1 MRETERRI
9 DEYQKR
15 LPYLYTKVTS
25 VALFLLI
32 SVIMMTSA
40 TFAWVTISKN
50 PEIKGIETT
59 LAANGNLE
67 IALSKSDGGRPNE
80 SMVGDGQLDLA
91 LRNMTWG
98 NLINLSDPSYGLE
111 EIVLRPATL
120 NTSSLLN
127 SPLFAAKYSEDGR
140 IEDLTSEFAYTN
152 YDTDKKM
159 FMVPGTTQYG
169 VRAISSVTY
178 TFAGAQEIFVE
189 RLQDANS
196 KLGLAKSQY
205 GSLTSNSDNMT
216 AISKIMGD
224 YLTDKFGDGNTN
236 YQQYIPQMYSML
248 KEFEACMETTGE
260 AMVRIANLQ
269 LMLKKGSAVSPYTL
283 ETLLSASSKELQDN
297 GVSIE
302 GLDTYKTD
310 RSTFA
315 THMATMEKL
324 NTQVTQNGSAVYW
337 TEHGLDKIVNFLVKV
352 DTVVVDGMEVKSIGM
367 SEAASMLLGGGDH
380 KAIIMEGALFNMEKR
395 LGTYMFAEDMP
406 VTVTATVKGF
416 PITQTLK
423 ADVYTA
429 ASPTAYLQD
438 EIEKV
443 KNNNTGN
450 FIGTD
455 PVAADTYG
463 MAIDFWVR
471 TNAENDYL
479 ILEGNTLTT
488 KVHKTDAQGNKY
500 FTNQETEEVIIQAPD
515 GKYYDTNGQEVSGDN
530 LSITY
535 EDVVIGYE
543 GENRVWDD
551 EVLTEHSTTQ
561 GGGSCYVF
569 YADTPQDQAQ
579 SLEILNAMTVVFVDD
594 TGKLLAYADLNTE
607 SFYAESGR
615 VTVPLKL
622 RSTSTKLGQDEAGN
636 DIYAITDLNKGEA
649 KRITALIYIDGD
661 KVTNT
666 EVLSDGNIQGKLNL
680 QFGSYVDLNAI
691 KDDEVFDEEI
701 HISGSATPN
710 TFDYVT
716 QTDLTSAVTLKI
728 TGVKPAKVEANFIRQ
743 INSTQGS
750 RQDTIKFT
758 SGANDTYTANVT
770 FASPGDYVLRTVW
783 LDGIEYKLDSPIT
796 VKISGFAIAGVDWQH
811 DNNFVKILRAESYY
825 SEDISVQFGGNS
837 IQPNKVQGI
846 FSNTENQQ
854 ITINFKKGSTNWSGN
869 AQFTTS
875 GVYTLQYLLVNG
887 EYYEIPSSMQKTIDL
902 SLGMQVRVQIDRTV
916 LEEFSG
922 NPPETLNVYATILD
936 NKGNQLKGLENVS
949 IQYLAQGSSLTENG
963 LYSTMEWD
971 EDEERYEGSFS
982 VKNAG
987 AYQFGYLTF
996 GSSSINSAEAPV
1008 ITAIPPVPP
1017 SYYGN
1022 LTEETIFA
1030 YGADVSMRIA
1040 LADSI
1045 AIADGKTIAVLEK
1058 LDSAG
1063 NVEATIEVPG
1073 VKTAHIL
1080 QEGEVNDG
1088 NVTDWLF
1095 AIPTTEQL
1103 ETQYGIAG
1111 VSQTGDWRMTELR
1124 IIGAYQDGV
1133 LSTEENPMIIDVSNK
1148 DIKTNID
1155 DEMTVVVSGDNQTF
1169 SSTFLVQHQVKENLS
1184 VKVCGTGGQAAAN
1197 VEEVSITYKWD
1208 STSVKYS
1215 GSSSAVGYTAD
1226 AGVKKN
1232 MEEYGTITIPLLKTS
1247 SDGEEIYIIDIDN
1260 PMILPFAGEYKFE
1273 KVTFK
1278 IGNTTYTARELDSVT
1293 TGDITISTISQVP
1306 TYSVEWEAPV
1316 VTITGVGYNPA
1327 VSSPFKVNTETGTS
1341 DYYLYNANVKTG
1353 YSNNVDGTNTSC
1365 TVYYAV
1371 TKNTTYKGW
1380 LSSYPY
1386 VQEYSAPIITLSL
1399 SNVNIADFTS
1409 ASVNVK
1415 GNTQVE
1421 FKFENSLECSSA
1433 IGTCS
1438 TKNVWLI
1445 SSTLKIGTRT
1455 ILGNGTG
1462 EYITVTGRV
1471 GNQDIVYTFKLANAI
1486 TINNPY

>member
-9 DEYQKR
+9 KEYQKK
-15 LPYLYTKVTS
+15 LPYLYAKVTS

-40 TFAWVTISKN
+40 TFAWLTISKS

-67 IALSKSDGGRPNE
+67 VALSKSDGSKPNE
-80 SMVGDGQLDLA
+80 SMVGDGELELS
-91 LRNMTWG
+91 LRNLTWG
-98 NLINLSDPSYGLE
+98 NLINLSDPSYGLD
-111 EIVLRPATL
+111 EIVLRPASL

-140 IEDLTSEFAYTN
+140 IEDLTSEFAYSN
-152 YDTDKKM
+152 YDTSKKM

-178 TFAGAQEIFVE
+178 TFAGGQEIFVE

-196 KLGLAKSQY
+196 RLSLAKSQY
-205 GSLTSNSDNMT
+205 SALTSNSDNMT
-216 AISKIMGD
+216 TISKIMGD
-224 YLTDKFGDGNTN
+224 YLTDKFNGSKTN

-248 KEFEACMETTGE
+248 KEFETCMETTGE

-283 ETLLSASSKELQDN
+283 DTLLSASDKELQDN

-302 GLDTYKTD
+302 GLATYKTD
-310 RSTFA
+310 RATFA
-315 THMATMEKL
+315 GHMAKMEQI
-324 NTQVTQNGSAVYW
+324 NTKVTQNGAAVYW
-337 TEHGLDKIVNFLVKV
+337 ADDGLDKIVNFLVII
-352 DTVVVDGMEVKSIGM
+352 DTVEVDGTAVKNIGK
-367 SEAASMLLGGGDH
+367 SEAAGMVLGGNKDH
-380 KAIIMEGALFNMEKR
+380 KAVIKEGALFNMEKR
-395 LGTYMFAEDMP
+395 LGTYMYAKDMP
-406 VTVTATVKGF
+406 VKVTYMLTL
-416 PITQTLK
+416 TLK

-429 ASPTAYLQD
+429 ASPTAYLQE

-443 KNNNTGN
+443 KNSNTGS
-450 FIGTD
+450 FVGTD
-455 PVAADTYG
+455 PVTADTYG

-471 TNAENDYL
+471 TNADNDYL

-515 GKYYDTNGQEVSGDN
+515 GKYYDTNGKEVSGEN

-551 EVLTEHSTTQ
+551 AVLTEHSTTQ
-561 GGGSCYVF
+561 GAGSCYVF

-579 SLEILNAMTVVFVDD
+579 SLELLDAMTVVFVDD
-594 TGKLLAYADLNTE
+594 TGKLLAYADMDTK

-636 DIYAITDLNKGEA
+636 DIYAITDLKKGEA

-661 KVTNT
+661 RVANT
-666 EVLSDGNIQGKLNL
+666 DVLSDGNIQGKLNF

-691 KDDEVFDEEI
+691 KDDAVYDEEI

-710 TFDYVT
+710 NFDFAT
-716 QTDLTSAVTLKI
+716 ATDLTSEVKLTI

-750 RQDTIKFT
+750 RQETIVFT
-758 SGANDTYTANVT
+758 PGANDTYTANVI
-770 FASPGDYVLRTVW
+770 FAVPGDYVLRTVW
-783 LDGIEYKLDSPIT
+783 LDGVEYKLDAPIT
-796 VKISGFAIAGVDWQH
+796 VKVSGFAIAGVSWQH
-811 DNNFVKILRAESYY
+811 DENFVKILRAESYY
-825 SEDISVQFGGNS
+825 SEDITVQFGGTS
-837 IQPNKVQGI
+837 IQPSKVQGI
-846 FSNTENQQ
+846 FSNAENQQ
-854 ITINFKKGSTNWSGN
+854 ITINFKRGSSNWSGS

-875 GVYTLQYLLVNG
+875 GVYTLQYLLVDG
-887 EYYEIPSSMQKTIDL
+887 EYYEIPSTMQKTIDL
-902 SLGMQVRVQIDRTV
+902 SLGMQVRVQISETV
-916 LEEFSG
+916 LEEFEG
-922 NPPETLNVYATILD
+922 NTPKTLTVYATILD
-936 NKGNQLKGLENVS
+936 NKGNQLAGLENVS
-949 IQYLAQGSSLTENG
+949 IQYLAQGSGLTENG
-963 LYSTMEWD
+963 LYSKMEWN
-971 EDEERYEGSFS
+971 EDEERYVGSFS

-987 AYQFGYLTF
+987 AYEFGYLTF

-1008 ITAIPPVPP
+1008 ITAIPPLPP

-1022 LTEETIFA
+1022 ETEENIFA
-1030 YGADVSMRIA
+1030 YGADVSMKVA

-1058 LDSAG
+1058 LDSSG

-1073 VKTAHIL
+1073 VKVAHIFD
-1080 QEGEVNDG
+1080 EGETIADNIM
-1088 NVTDWLF
+1088 DWKF
-1095 AIPTTEQL
+1095 TIPTTEQL

-1133 LSTEENPMIIDVSNK
+1133 LSTEENPMIIDVSDK

-1226 AGVKKN
+1226 AGAKKN

-1278 IGNTTYTARELDSVT
+1278 IGNTTYTARELGSVT

-1327 VSSPFKVNTETGTS
+1327 VSSPFKVNTETGTNNS
-1341 DYYLYNANVKTG
+1341 DLYDANVQTG
-1353 YSNNVDGTNTSC
+1353 YSNSVDSTNISC

-1421 FKFENSLECSSA
+1421 FKFENSLECSST
-1433 IGTCS
+1433 IGTCG
-1438 TKNVWLI
+1438 TKSVWLI
-1445 SSTLKIGTRT
+1445 SSTLTIATRS

>member
-80 SMVGDGQLDLA
+80 SMVGDGQLDIA
-91 LRNMTWG
+91 LRNLTWG
-98 NLINLSDPSYGLE
+98 NLINLSHPSYGLDE
-111 EIVLRPATL
+111 LVLRPASL

-152 YDTDKKM
+152 YDTGKKM

-178 TFAGAQEIFVE
+178 TFADGKEVFAE
-189 RLQDANS
+189 RLQEADS
-196 KLGLAKSQY
+196 KLRLAQSKY
-205 GSLTSNSDNMT
+205 TELTNNSDNMT
-216 AISKIMGD
+216 TISKIMGD
-224 YLTDKFGDGNTN
+224 YLTDKFGDSNTDF
-236 YQQYIPQMYSML
+236 QQYVPQMYSML
-248 KEFEACMETTGE
+248 KEFEACMEIAGE
-260 AMVRIANLQ
+260 AIVRIANLQ
-269 LMLKKGSAVSPYTL
+269 LMLKKGSEVSPYTL

-367 SEAASMLLGGGDH
+367 SEAASMLVSGGDH

-395 LGTYMFAEDMP
+395 LGTYMYAEDMP

-423 ADVYTA
+423 ADVYTDA
-429 ASPTAYLQD
+429 FPTAYLED
-438 EIEKV
+438 EIKKV

-661 KVTNT
+661 RVANT

-680 QFGSYVDLNAI
+680 QFGSYVDLEAI

-710 TFDYVT
+710 TFDVAT
-716 QTDLTSAVTLKI
+716 QTDLTSEVKLTI
-728 TGVKPAKVEANFIRQ
+728 TGVKPTKVEANFIRQ

-750 RQDTIKFT
+750 RQDTILFT
-758 SGANDTYTANVT
+758 PGANDTYTANVR

-796 VKISGFAIAGVDWQH
+796 VKVSGFAIAGVGWQH
-811 DNNFVKILRAESYY
+811 DNNYVKILRAESYY
-825 SEDISVQFGGNS
+825 SEDITVQFGGTS
-837 IQPNKVQGI
+837 KQPGKVQGI
-846 FSNTENQQ
+846 FSNAENQQ
-854 ITINFKKGSTNWSGN
+854 ITVNFKKGTTNWGGT

-875 GVYTLQYLLVNG
+875 GVYTMKYLLVDG
-887 EYYEIPSSMQKTIDL
+887 EYYEVPSSMQKSIDL
-902 SLGMQVRVQIDRTV
+902 SLGMQVKVQVSETV
-916 LEEFSG
+916 LEKFTG
-922 NPPETLNVYATILD
+922 NPPKTLEVYATILD
-936 NKGNQLKGLENVS
+936 NKGNQLTALENVS
-949 IQYLAQGSSLTENG
+949 IQYLAQGSGLTENG
-963 LYSTMEWD
+963 LYSIMLWN
-971 EDEERYEGSFS
+971 EDEGRYKGNFE
-982 VKNAG
+982 VKYAG
-987 AYQFGYLTF
+987 AYQFAYLTF

-1017 SYYGN
+1017 SYHSN
-1022 LTEETIFA
+1022 LTEENIFA
-1030 YGADVSMRIA
+1030 FGSEVYMRVA
-1040 LADSI
+1040 LADSV

-1058 LDSAG
+1058 LDD
-1063 NVEATIEVPG
+1063 
-1073 VKTAHIL
+1073 
-1080 QEGEVNDG
+1080 DG
-1088 NVTDWLF
+1088 NVVAEIRVPGTKAAHIEEGVTNVSDWLF
-1095 AIPTTEQL
+1095 TIPTTEEL
-1103 ETQYGIAG
+1103 ETQYNCTG
-1111 VSQTGDWRMTELR
+1111 VSQLGDWRMTELH

-1133 LSTEENPMIIDVSNK
+1133 LSTEENPMIIDVSSKN
-1148 DIKTNID
+1148 IRTNID
-1155 DEMTVVVSGDNQTF
+1155 DTMTVVVYGEGQETNE
-1169 SSTFLVQHQVKENLS
+1169 TFLFLDTRTVTSGLS
-1184 VKVCGTGGQAAAN
+1184 VKVQGKGGVTATGVKDVTVTYVLSDSDSDLETTNSTTSAGYYFDPKKSSKATLTSNLVSHGTVTVTLMENPSVAN
-1197 VEEVSITYKWD
+1197 EFILNTDSGMELPLMGTYKL
-1208 STSVKYS
+1208 
-1215 GSSSAVGYTAD
+1215 
-1226 AGVKKN
+1226 
-1232 MEEYGTITIPLLKTS
+1232 EE
-1247 SDGEEIYIIDIDN
+1247 
-1260 PMILPFAGEYKFE
+1260 
-1273 KVTFK
+1273 VTFK
-1278 IGNTTYTARELDSVT
+1278 IGNTTYTANAGHNDEEDIHLNADAAPSYTLTWDAPIVKITGIYPEGTVKVNKGNGASPIEGTATNKFNEYECTVNLQADIKTNVGEGCDGEDKVELNGYTSSTVT
-1293 TGDITISTISQVP
+1293 TTIS
-1306 TYSVEWEAPV
+1306 
-1316 VTITGVGYNPA
+1316 
-1327 VSSPFKVNTETGTS
+1327 
-1341 DYYLYNANVKTG
+1341 
-1353 YSNNVDGTNTSC
+1353 
-1365 TVYYAV
+1365 
-1371 TKNTTYKGW
+1371 
-1380 LSSYPY
+1380 
-1386 VQEYSAPIITLSL
+1386 
-1399 SNVNIADFTS
+1399 NIRQFTS
-1409 ASVNVK
+1409 ASVFVGGSETDVTFNY
-1415 GNTQVE
+1415 T
-1421 FKFENSLECSSA
+1421 SA
-1433 IGTCS
+1433 TP
-1438 TKNVWLI
+1438 
-1445 SSTLKIGTRT
+1445 SSTMSIGSSNW
-1455 ILGNGTG
+1455 ILAWNRQTMGNGAKGQYVTIDG
-1462 EYITVTGRV
+1462 TTSNMNITYI
-1471 GNQDIVYTFKLANAI
+1471 FKLDNEI

>member
-67 IALSKSDGGRPNE
+67 IALSKSDGSRPNE

-91 LRNMTWG
+91 LRNLTWG
-98 NLINLSDPSYGLE
+98 NLINLSHPSYGLE
-111 EIVLRPATL
+111 ELVLRPASL

-152 YDTDKKM
+152 YDADKKM

-178 TFAGAQEIFVE
+178 TFAGGQEIFVE

-205 GSLTSNSDNMT
+205 SALTSNSDNMT

-224 YLTDKFGDGNTN
+224 YLTDKFNGSKTN
-236 YQQYIPQMYSML
+236 YQQYVPQMYSML

-310 RSTFA
+310 REKFA
-315 THMATMEKL
+315 THMAKMKQI
-324 NTQVTQNGSAVYW
+324 NTKVTQNGAAVYW
-337 TEHGLDKIVNFLVKV
+337 ADDGLDKIVNFLVII
-352 DTVVVDGMEVKSIGM
+352 DTVEVDGIPVKNIGK
-367 SEAASMLLGGGDH
+367 SEAAGMLTGEH
-380 KAIIMEGALFNMEKR
+380 AAVIKEGALFNMEKR
-395 LGTYMFAEDMP
+395 LGTYMFAEDLP
-406 VTVTATVKGF
+406 VKVKY
-416 PITQTLK
+416 IISLTLK

-429 ASPTAYLQD
+429 ASPAAYLQE

-443 KNNNTGN
+443 KNSNTGS
-450 FIGTD
+450 FVGTD

-471 TNAENDYL
+471 TNAANDYL

-488 KVHKTDAQGNKY
+488 RVQKTDEQGNKY
-500 FTNQETEEVIIQAPD
+500 FTSQETDEVIIQKPD
-515 GKYYDTNGQEVSGDN
+515 GKYYDTIGNEVSGDN

-535 EDVVIGYE
+535 EEVVIGYE

-551 EVLTEHSTTQ
+551 AVLTEHSTTQ
-561 GGGSCYVF
+561 GAGSCYVF
-569 YADTPQDQAQ
+569 HADTPQDQAQ
-579 SLEILNAMTVVFVDD
+579 SLELLDAMTVVFVDD
-594 TGKLLAYADLNTE
+594 TGKLLAYADMDTE

-622 RSTSTKLGQDEAGN
+622 RTTSIKLGQDDNGK

-661 KVTNT
+661 KVANT
-666 EVLSDGNIQGKLNL
+666 DVLSDGNIQGKLNL
-680 QFGSYVDLNAI
+680 QFGSYVDLEAI

-710 TFDYVT
+710 TFDFAT
-716 QTDLTSAVTLKI
+716 QTDLTSEVKLTI
-728 TGVKPAKVEANFIRQ
+728 TGVKPTKVEANFIRQ

-750 RQDTIKFT
+750 RQDTILFT
-758 SGANDTYTANVT
+758 PGANDTYTANVT

-783 LDGIEYKLDSPIT
+783 LDGVEYKLDEPIT
-796 VKISGFAIAGVDWQH
+796 VKVSGFAIAGVGWLH
-811 DNNFVKILRAESYY
+811 ENNYVKILRAESYY
-825 SEDISVQFGGNS
+825 SEDITVQFGGTS

-846 FSNTENQQ
+846 FSNAENQQ
-854 ITINFKKGSTNWSGN
+854 ITVNFKKGTSNWGGS

-887 EYYEIPSSMQKTIDL
+887 DYYEVPPSMQKTIDL

-916 LEEFSG
+916 LEDFSG

-936 NKGNQLKGLENVS
+936 NKGNQLMGLENVS
-949 IQYLAQGSSLTENG
+949 IQYLAQGSGLTENG
-963 LYSTMEWD
+963 LYSKMEWD

-1022 LTEETIFA
+1022 LTDETIFA

-1095 AIPTTEQL
+1095 AIPTTDQL

-1124 IIGAYQDGV
+1124 IIGAYRDGV
-1133 LSTEENPMIIDVSNK
+1133 LSTEENPMIIDVSDK

-1155 DEMTVVVSGDNQTF
+1155 GTMTVLVAGQGQEL
-1169 SSTFLVQHQVKENLS
+1169 SSDKKFLETNKVTEGLS
-1184 VKVCGTGGQAAAN
+1184 VKVQGKGGA
-1197 VEEVSITYKWD
+1197 
-1208 STSVKYS
+1208 
-1215 GSSSAVGYTAD
+1215 SAS
-1226 AGVKKN
+1226 GVKDVTAIYKLDVDSLTYTN
-1232 MEEYGTITIPLLKTS
+1232 SKTSTGYYYGDSSLATLKSNLANAGTITVALI
-1247 SDGEEIYIIDIDN
+1247 EN
-1260 PMILPFAGEYKFE
+1260 PSVANEFVLDSESGMVLPVMGTYKLD

-1278 IGNTTYTARELDSVT
+1278 MGNTTYTTRVESNEVGSKVEVPLNENSVPP
-1293 TGDITISTISQVP
+1293 SY
-1306 TYSVEWEAPV
+1306 TYEWNNAPV
-1316 VTITGVGYNPA
+1316 VKIKGVSP
-1327 VSSPFKVNTETGTS
+1327 SSSSANTTEDG
-1341 DYYLYNANVKTG
+1341 DYYVQYILWVIPVGWHQRASVSTKTNEQSLYDA
-1353 YSNNVDGTNTSC
+1353 
-1365 TVYYAV
+1365 TVYFH
-1371 TKNTTYKGW
+1371 TK
-1380 LSSYPY
+1380 
-1386 VQEYSAPIITLSL
+1386 
-1399 SNVNIADFTS
+1399 
-1409 ASVNVK
+1409 
-1415 GNTQVE
+1415 
-1421 FKFENSLECSSA
+1421 
-1433 IGTCS
+1433 
-1438 TKNVWLI
+1438 TKNVDSNTCVDSYTVPTVTTELSYDTTFDSASMTVVATGTTDGVKVSGKGANVEFSF
-1445 SSTLKIGTRT
+1445 SSSEKTSTKPIGTLDSRERYPIGMNSKAT
-1455 ILGNGTG
+1455 HVALTGT
-1462 EYITVTGRV
+1462 YNNTSITYV
-1471 GNQDIVYTFKLANAI
+1471 FPLANAI

>member
-1 MRETERRI
+1 MKDTERRI

-152 YDTDKKM
+152 YDTGKKM

-178 TFAGAQEIFVE
+178 TFADGKEVFAE
-189 RLQDANS
+189 RLQEANS

-224 YLTDKFGDGNTN
+224 YLTDKFGDGKTN

-269 LMLKKGSAVSPYTL
+269 LMLKKGSEVSPYTL

-406 VTVTATVKGF
+406 VTVTATVKGI

-661 KVTNT
+661 RVANT
-666 EVLSDGNIQGKLNL
+666 DVLSDGNIQGKLNF
-680 QFGSYVDLNAI
+680 QFGSYVDLEAI
-691 KDDEVFDEEI
+691 KDDAVFDEEI

-710 TFDYVT
+710 SFDFSPG
-716 QTDLTSAVTLKI
+716 TDITSAVKLTI
-728 TGVKPAKVEANFIRQ
+728 TGVKPTKVEANFIRQ

-750 RQDTIKFT
+750 RQDTILFT
-758 SGANDTYTANVT
+758 PGANDTYTANVT

-783 LDGIEYKLDSPIT
+783 LDGVEYKLDEPIT
-796 VKISGFAIAGVDWQH
+796 VKVSGFAIAGVGWLH
-811 DNNFVKILRAESYY
+811 ENNYVKILRAESYY
-825 SEDISVQFGGNS
+825 SEDIEVQFGGNS

-846 FSNTENQQ
+846 FSNAENQQ
-854 ITINFKKGSTNWSGN
+854 ITVNFRKKDTSNWVGS

-902 SLGMQVRVQIDRTV
+902 SLGMQVRVQISKTV
-916 LEEFSG
+916 LEKFTG
-922 NPPETLNVYATILD
+922 NPTETLAVYATILD
-936 NKGNQLKGLENVS
+936 NKGNQLTGLENVS
-949 IQYLAQGSSLTENG
+949 IQYLAQGSGLTENG
-963 LYSTMEWD
+963 LFSEMEWMEAD
-971 EDEERYEGSFS
+971 GRYEGKFE
-982 VKNAG
+982 VKYAG
-987 AYQFGYLTF
+987 AYQFGYLEF
-996 GSSSINSAEAPV
+996 GSSPINSAEAPV

-1022 LTEETIFA
+1022 ETEENIFA
-1030 YGADVSMRIA
+1030 YGAEVSMKVA

-1063 NVEATIEVPG
+1063 NVETTIEVPG
-1073 VKTAHIL
+1073 VKVAHIF
-1080 QEGEVNDG
+1080 EDGETIVE
-1088 NVTDWLF
+1088 NVMDWKF
-1095 AIPTTEQL
+1095 TIPTTEQL
-1103 ETQYGIAG
+1103 ETQYNCVG
-1111 VSQTGDWRMTELR
+1111 VSQLGDWRMKELH

-1133 LSTEENPMIIDVSNK
+1133 LSTEENPMIIDVSDK

-1155 DEMTVVVSGDNQTF
+1155 DEMTVLVSGQGQQL
-1169 SSTFLVQHQVKENLS
+1169 SSDKKFLEAHKVTEGLS
-1184 VKVCGTGGQAAAN
+1184 VKVQGEGG
-1197 VEEVSITYKWD
+1197 VSASGVKDVTVTYKVDVD
-1208 STSVKYS
+1208 SLT
-1215 GSSSAVGYTAD
+1215 YT
-1226 AGVKKN
+1226 N
-1232 MEEYGTITIPLLKTS
+1232 SKTS
-1247 SDGEEIYIIDIDN
+1247 AGYYYEGNSNATLKSNLASNGTVTVALMEN
-1260 PMILPFAGEYKFE
+1260 PSNKNEFILDAEKGMILPLMGTYKLDR
-1273 KVTFK
+1273 VTFK
-1278 IGNTTYTARELDSVT
+1278 IGNTTFATEVSDSEGYVEVPLNANSAAPSYTYQWDAPIVKI
-1293 TGDITISTISQVP
+1293 TGIN
-1306 TYSVEWEAPV
+1306 PV
-1316 VTITGVGYNPA
+1316 GDVTINTG
-1327 VSSPFKVNTETGTS
+1327 NTIIASKGTGTNICQ
-1341 DYYLYNANVKTG
+1341 DEYT
-1353 YSNNVDGTNTSC
+1353 C
-1365 TVYYAV
+1365 TVYLRA
-1371 TKNTTYKGW
+1371 KFSRWG
-1380 LSSYPY
+1380 
-1386 VQEYSAPIITLSL
+1386 TLSGYDL
-1399 SNVNIADFTS
+1399 SEVTTAISNVNSYTS
-1409 ASVNVK
+1409 ASMLVDGKDMDVTFSYPSNNK
-1415 GNTQVE
+1415 QT
-1421 FKFENSLECSSA
+1421 
-1433 IGTCS
+1433 IGKYEWGDRKT
-1438 TKNVWLI
+1438 
-1445 SSTLKIGTRT
+1445 
-1455 ILGNGTG
+1455 LGNSAKG
-1462 EYITVTGRV
+1462 EYVFIT
-1471 GNQDIVYTFKLANAI
+1471 GNMANGTPITYIFKLDNAI
-1486 TINNPY
+1486 NINNPH

>member
-1 MRETERRI
+1 MKDTERRI

-224 YLTDKFGDGNTN
+224 YLTDKFGDSNTDFR
-236 YQQYIPQMYSML
+236 QYVPQMYSML
-248 KEFEACMETTGE
+248 KELETCMETTGE

-269 LMLKKGSAVSPYTL
+269 SMLKMGGAAKTYTL
-283 ETLLSASSKELQDN
+283 ETLLSASAADLKNN

-543 GENRVWDD
+543 GENRVWND

-622 RSTSTKLGQDEAGN
+622 RSASTKLGQDEAGN

-680 QFGSYVDLNAI
+680 QFGSYVDLEAI

-710 TFDYVT
+710 RFDFSPE
-716 QTDLTSAVTLKI
+716 TDLISAVKLTI
-728 TGVKPAKVEANFIRQ
+728 TGVKPTKVEANFIRQ

-750 RQDTIKFT
+750 RQDTIRFT
-758 SGANDTYTANVT
+758 SAGNDTYIANVEFT
-770 FASPGDYVLRTVW
+770 VPGDYVLRTVW
-783 LDGIEYKLDSPIT
+783 LDGVEYKLDSPIT
-796 VKISGFAIAGVDWQH
+796 VHVSGFAVAGVGWQH
-811 DNNFVKILRAESYY
+811 EGNYVKILRAESYY
-825 SEDISVQFGGNS
+825 PEDITVQFGGTS
-837 IQPNKVQGI
+837 VQPSKVQGI
-846 FSNTENQQ
+846 FSNADNQQ
-854 ITINFKKGSTNWSGN
+854 ITINFKKGASNWGGS

-902 SLGMQVRVQIDRTV
+902 SLGMQVRVQISKTV
-916 LEEFSG
+916 LEKFTG
-922 NPPETLNVYATILD
+922 NPTETLAVYATILD
-936 NKGNQLKGLENVS
+936 NKGNQLTGLENVS
-949 IQYLAQGSSLTENG
+949 IQYLAQGSGLTENG
-963 LYSTMEWD
+963 LFSEMEWMEAD
-971 EDEERYEGSFS
+971 GRYEGKFE
-982 VKNAG
+982 VKYAG
-987 AYQFGYLTF
+987 AYQFGYLEF
-996 GSSSINSAEAPV
+996 GSSPINSAEAPV

-1022 LTEETIFA
+1022 ETEENIFA
-1030 YGADVSMRIA
+1030 YGAEVSMKVA

-1063 NVEATIEVPG
+1063 NVETTIEVPG
-1073 VKTAHIL
+1073 VKVAHIF
-1080 QEGEVNDG
+1080 EDGETIVE
-1088 NVTDWLF
+1088 NVMDWKF
-1095 AIPTTEQL
+1095 TIPTTEEL
-1103 ETQYGIAG
+1103 ETQYDCAG
-1111 VSQTGDWRMTELR
+1111 VLQTGDWRMTELH

-1133 LSTEENPMIIDVSNK
+1133 LSTEENPMIIDVSDK

-1155 DEMTVVVSGDNQTF
+1155 GTMTVLVSGQGQEVLPNEK
-1169 SSTFLVQHQVKENLS
+1169 FLFLETRKVTKGLS
-1184 VKVCGTGGQAAAN
+1184 VRVQGAGG
-1197 VEEVSITYKWD
+1197 VSASGVKDVTVTYKLD
-1208 STSVKYS
+1208 VNSNSVSYTTSTTSAGYYYTGDKETFKANLASNGTDPEPVLLIKNPRDENEFILDAES
-1215 GSSSAVGYTAD
+1215 G
-1226 AGVKKN
+1226 
-1232 MEEYGTITIPLLKTS
+1232 MELKLMGT
-1247 SDGEEIYIIDIDN
+1247 
-1260 PMILPFAGEYKFE
+1260 YKLDR
-1273 KVTFK
+1273 VTFK
-1278 IGNTTYTARELDSVT
+1278 IGNTTYYAAEEKKSDVGNMVYVPLSADSVAPGYSYKWDAPIVKIT
-1293 TGDITISTISQVP
+1293 NVTPLGQITVNTGGDLNASTASRTNSYTDYECTVHLRVDGKLGSMLGMKWVKDYTLPTVETTISNVGTFTESTMTMENNNLEVVFNYNP
-1306 TYSVEWEAPV
+1306 TTKKASDE
-1316 VTITGVGYNPA
+1316 VGYFYLA
-1327 VSSPFKVNTETGTS
+1327 DIKISRGCFRTVFETG
-1341 DYYLYNANVKTG
+1341 K
-1353 YSNNVDGTNTSC
+1353 
-1365 TVYYAV
+1365 
-1371 TKNTTYKGW
+1371 
-1380 LSSYPY
+1380 
-1386 VQEYSAPIITLSL
+1386 
-1399 SNVNIADFTS
+1399 
-1409 ASVNVK
+1409 
-1415 GNTQVE
+1415 
-1421 FKFENSLECSSA
+1421 
-1433 IGTCS
+1433 
-1438 TKNVWLI
+1438 
-1445 SSTLKIGTRT
+1445 
-1455 ILGNGTG
+1455 G
-1462 EYITVTGRV
+1462 EYITITGNMANGTQITYV
-1471 GNQDIVYTFKLANAI
+1471 FQLDNAI